1 MEKTKQKTC
10 QERIEAELK
19 GRISDFE
26 KALKGDY
33 SFQGE
38 GYEYEDFI
46 EFINSYALA
55 YEDDPHYRGKRLELS
70 WGGPQDYFVFFEDG
84 SITYHF
90 LDWFDGAEVK
100 LYGHN
105 LEVMEA
111 VREYLTC

>member
-1 MEKTKQKTC
+1 MEATKEKTC

-19 GRISDFE
+19 GRIADFE

-33 SFQGE
+33 SFQGD

-55 YEDDPHYRGKRLELS
+55 YEDDPHNRGKRLELS
-70 WGGPQDYFVFFEDG
+70 YVGPQDYFVFFEDG
-84 SITYHF
+84 TITYHF
-90 LDWFDGAEVK
+90 LDWFDGAEK
-100 LYGHN
+100 TLYGHD

-111 VREYLTC
+111 VRDYLTG